1 MATRQRFHRSMTSPR
16 PTVTVCRGG
25 SQPQRISRIC
35 RTQHCINS
43 ASTAHRLRHRSSRKD
58 DHEKSLALKSIRDAC
73 SSARLVSVEAGN
85 VSEHPFGPNR
95 AKILAATQ
103 TDFGPDR
110 FRSSSLTTPAS
121 QSVSVGRSRFVRPVA
136 CDARV
141 RSHLFVRRAQR
152 LRSKQTL
159 NFLDSILCTRP
170 SAPPADRPAIYT
182 RPGWTRKSRRAALL
196 RHGRRR
202 FRKIR
207 KQGKK
212 LARLGPKW
220 TCGTSAC
227 LLTSPRLLI

>member
-121 QSVSVGRSRFVRPVA
+121 QCGLCRP
-136 CDARV
+136 CP
-141 RSHLFVRRAQR
+141 LQ
-152 LRSKQTL
+152 KQTRHSRAKTDGRTVNL
-159 NFLDSILCTRP
+159 RAAAAIGLSASRRHPTRAFP
-170 SAPPADRPAIYT
+170 LADRLGRCNGSP
-182 RPGWTRKSRRAALL
+182 
-196 RHGRRR
+196 RRR
-202 FRKIR
+202 RWRNCTGCRK
-207 KQGKK
+207 
-212 LARLGPKW
+212 
-220 TCGTSAC
+220 
-227 LLTSPRLLI
+227 

>member
-121 QSVSVGRSRFVRPVA
+121 QSVSIASQRKVA
-136 CDARV
+136 QKLRCTAW
-141 RSHLFVRRAQR
+141 FRRT
-152 LRSKQTL
+152 LRSL
-159 NFLDSILCTRP
+159 LLICAELER
-170 SAPPADRPAIYT
+170 
-182 RPGWTRKSRRAALL
+182 GWHITARAA
-196 RHGRRR
+196 
-202 FRKIR
+202 
-207 KQGKK
+207 
-212 LARLGPKW
+212 P
-220 TCGTSAC
+220 
-227 LLTSPRLLI
+227 